1 MIGACRLTVALVVMF
16 PWLLGFFNVLYK
28 INILCTRQGDRAE
41 QMGAGLAAKGLKRQ
55 YRVRWEWD
63 RWVLQVS

>member
-1 MIGACRLTVALVVMF
+1 MF

-41 QMGAGLAAKGLKRQ
+41 QMGAGLAAKGLKSQ
-55 YRVRWEWD
+55 YRVRWEWG